1 MNQSL
6 NDIYQPGTELTV
18 GSHRA
23 RIIKYLTSGGFAHI
37 YTAEICPADLSSP
50 AKIACLKRVL
60 VPDKPS
66 LNVLRAEVD
75 AMKLLRGNQHVV
87 SYIDSHAAKSGVH
100 DGSYEVFLLM
110 EYCSG
115 GGLIDFMNT
124 RLQNRLQEGEVLK
137 ITSDI
142 TQGIAAMHALQP
154 PLIHR
159 DIKIE
164 NVLISDDRTFKVCD
178 FGSVC
183 GVIRPPKNPQEFNY
197 VQHDIL
203 KNTTAQYRAPEMIDL
218 YRGYPINEKSDI
230 WALGVFLYKLCYYTT
245 PFEKIGEAAIL
256 HSRFQFPS
264 YPQYSDSLKHLI
276 SFMLSENPTQRPNI
290 CQVLEEVSR
299 IQGTPCPL
307 RNFYVT
313 RAMQQQQ
320 QHQQPKI
327 KFDHSASQPK
337 LDSANNIINVPFK
350 MSHNQPL
357 RSTQTFAGAPVNA
370 ASNGYLPAL
379 KPLPI
384 QPVSSSFTNG
394 PFKFIEGN
402 KALQSKQTPHFQPP
416 ISHDFNRLGRS
427 QTFTPTS
434 TLASR
439 SSVSPPLAGRGD
451 ISKIISANPT
461 NVEPSPI
468 YLSSGTQTDDGFASS
483 HALKLERTKSIASL
497 SSSESVESQHTG
509 GSATRRFGQ
518 KLKKVFTGERRSISP
533 IKSRQNTGDSVRSA
547 FATLRRGFSGGS
559 FKSELPNKRNSLD
572 ISSTSSHSNGF
583 KFRVSSSESIEEENV
598 YPRFSHSRSSSS
610 ASIVSDLD
618 QLQQDDTGAKN
629 YYKSHSP
636 VKVSATQGSRS
647 SIQKRVQDLLKNSQ
661 DSPVKKTAH
670 GYGMLSPGDE
680 AAELASQLT
689 NETMLQNVHQSTAST
704 PKVLSPAKRN
714 SSVVIKAGQ
723 QVSKDAEEVPSS
735 RKPAPP
741 KPKRPKKPSH
751 LKADKIIKE
760 AETSAYEHSVD
771 ISDIEIDE
779 LEKDFKRRFP
789 SAV

>member
-37 YTAEICPADLSSP
+37 YTAEIYPADLSSP
-50 AKIACLKRVL
+50 VKVACLKRVL

-87 SYIDSHAAKSGVH
+87 SYIDSHAAKSGAH

-110 EYCSG
+110 EYCSN

-124 RLQNRLQEGEVLK
+124 RLQNRLQEAEVLK

-203 KNTTAQYRAPEMIDL
+203 KNTTAQYRSPEMIDL

-245 PFEKIGEAAIL
+245 PFEKVGEAAIL
-256 HSRFQFPS
+256 HSRFQYPS
-264 YPQYSDSLKHLI
+264 YPQYSDRLKHLI

-299 IQGTPCPL
+299 IQGVPCPL

-313 RAMQQQQ
+313 RAMQQQNQ
-320 QHQQPKI
+320 QSKVKLSHSTSQSKI
-327 KFDHSASQPK
+327 N
-337 LDSANNIINVPFK
+337 SANNIINVPFK
-350 MSHNQPL
+350 MNQNQPL

-370 ASNGYLPAL
+370 TPNGYVPAL
-379 KPLPI
+379 KPFPI
-384 QPVSSSFTNG
+384 QPVSSNLSNG
-394 PFKFIEGN
+394 PFKFIEGS
-402 KALQSKQTPHFQPP
+402 KALQGKQAPHFQSS
-416 ISHDFNRLGRS
+416 IGHDFSKLGRS
-427 QTFTPTS
+427 QTFTPTN
-434 TLASR
+434 TLSLR
-439 SSVSPPLAGRGD
+439 PSVSPPLAGRGD

-461 NVEPSPI
+461 NVEPSPV
-468 YLSSGTQTDDGFASS
+468 YLNSGTQTDDGFASNHS
-483 HALKLERTKSIASL
+483 LKLERTKSISSL

-509 GSATRRFGQ
+509 GSATRRLGQ

-559 FKSELPNKRNSLD
+559 FKNELPNKRNSLD
-572 ISSTSSHSNGF
+572 TSSASAHSNGY
-583 KFRVSSSESIEEENV
+583 KFRVSSAESIEEENI
-598 YPRFSHSRSSSS
+598 YSRFSHSRSSSS

-618 QLQQDDTGAKN
+618 QLQQNDTGAKD

-670 GYGMLSPGDE
+670 GYGNFSPNDD
-680 AAELASQLT
+680 AAELASQFT
-689 NETMLQNVHQSTAST
+689 NETMLQNIHQSVATT

-714 SSVVIKAGQ
+714 SSVVIKNAEQ
-723 QVSKDAEEVPSS
+723 ISKGTDNTSS
-735 RKPAPP
+735 PRKSAPP
-741 KPKRPKKPSH
+741 KPQRPKKPSH
-751 LKADKIIKE
+751 LKADKIVKNV
-760 AETSAYEHSVD
+760 ETSAYEHGVD

-779 LEKDFKRRFP
+779 LEKDFKRRYP